1 MVAAFIC
8 TCAKLLGETIKT
20 VIILPRFLFYL
31 ANVKKTVMTT
41 KITLR
46 KTISENS
53 VDKLSKIAI
62 VHDNCLWTIVLI
74 IQGI

>member
-8 TCAKLLGETIKT
+8 TCAKLLGEIIKT
-20 VIILPRFLFYL
+20 VIILPQFLFYL

-53 VDKLSKIAI
+53 IDKLSKIAI